1 MWRSFAGSHLDT
13 SISIRDTPRYVTGA
27 ARHSKSAAYGRT
39 RDGRQNYVH
48 FVTAYDIH
56 FIVNNKYYYYY
67 ENKEK
72 SETCLYIPRN
82 FLHPKPLN
90 RLPDLLSTGLS
101 TGLSIYLLIILAVDI
116 LADLWL

>member
-39 RDGRQNYVH
+39 RDGRRNYVH

-56 FIVNNKYYYYY
+56 FIVNNKYYAM
-67 ENKEK
+67 KLQEK
-72 SETCLYIPRN
+72 SETCLYFPRN
-82 FLHPKPLN
+82 FLHSEPLS

-101 TGLSIYLLIILAVDI
+101 TGLSIYLFITLVVDI